1 MGDLPG
7 MERPDLQALPQIGD
21 RLTFLYLERCQITR
35 EDSAILVR
43 DEQGSTRIP
52 AAAISVLLLGPGTTV
67 SHRAIELI
75 GDAGVGIVWVGEHGV
90 RFYASGRPLTHRSQL
105 LMKQAEL
112 VSNQRKHLSVV
123 RKMYQMRFPEEDVS
137 GLTTQQLRGREGS
150 RVRKA
155 YHAAAKEWGIPWK
168 GREFD
173 PNNFDDG
180 DAVNQALSSGHACLY
195 GLAHAVIEA
204 LGCSPGLGFIHVGHD
219 RSFVY
224 DIADLYK
231 AEITIPIAFE
241 VAAQHPA
248 DLAGTARRKVRDAMV
263 AKHLL
268 ERMVRDIRFLLSDD
282 QQHDDGTTDVTYLW
296 DNRLGFMKNSR
307 NYGQE
312 VETSEW

>member
-1 MGDLPG
+1 MACDSMRHEGILPID
-7 MERPDLQALPQIGD
+7 P
-21 RLTFLYLERCQITR
+21 
-35 EDSAILVR
+35 
-43 DEQGSTRIP
+43 
-52 AAAISVLLLGPGTTV
+52 
-67 SHRAIELI
+67 
-75 GDAGVGIVWVGEHGV
+75 
-90 RFYASGRPLTHRSQL
+90 QL

-248 DLAGTARRKVRDAMV
+248 DLAGTVLEKSKRCNGSQALAGAYGARYPFPI
-263 AKHLL
+263 
-268 ERMVRDIRFLLSDD
+268 IR
-282 QQHDDGTTDVTYLW
+282 
-296 DNRLGFMKNSR
+296 
-307 NYGQE
+307 
-312 VETSEW
+312 